1 MPVTAND
8 VRDIVSEAFT
18 DAKIDVSEDPQSH
31 LVTGIITWNGFGG
44 LDSRERHRLIS
55 ERVRNKLGMRALN
68 LGILFPLA
76 PGEKL

>member
-31 LVTGIITWNGFGG
+31 LVTGIITWNGF
-44 LDSRERHRLIS
+44 
-55 ERVRNKLGMRALN
+55 
-68 LGILFPLA
+68 
-76 PGEKL
+76 